1 MAQLTYDD
9 QNERNRV
16 IATAVRE
23 LIVMVLWFGSL
34 LGLTVLGYGWLAG

>member
-9 QNERNRV
+9 QNEPGRV
-16 IATAVRE
+16 IGTAIRE

-34 LGLTVLGYGWLAG
+34 LGLTFLGYGWLAN